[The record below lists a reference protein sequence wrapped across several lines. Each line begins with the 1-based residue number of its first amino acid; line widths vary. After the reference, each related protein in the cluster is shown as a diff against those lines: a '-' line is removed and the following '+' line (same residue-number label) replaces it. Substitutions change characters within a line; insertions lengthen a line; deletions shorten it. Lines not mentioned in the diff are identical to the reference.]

1 METDPLN
8 ETKWSALCAALL
20 GAGTVEKYI
29 PKVTGGSA
37 TPLAATYQKTLFNV
51 THAANAS

>member
-8 ETKWSALCAALL
+8 ETKWSALCATLL